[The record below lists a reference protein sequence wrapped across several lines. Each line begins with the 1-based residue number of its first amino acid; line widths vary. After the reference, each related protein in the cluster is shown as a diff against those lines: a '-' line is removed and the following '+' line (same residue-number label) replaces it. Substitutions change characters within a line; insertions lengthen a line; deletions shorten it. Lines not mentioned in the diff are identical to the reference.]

1 MGQGQSSVS
10 VPLPPPPPPAPGPPI
25 PVVNLPLQRVPVED
39 GSSGLHY
46 SGRVYTN
53 TFSQM
58 STDICK
64 GDTVKITQVE
74 DIFPNGVSS
83 VDIAMD
89 DKTHRI
95 SAAALQT
102 YVKNLVS
109 TGKVPGEMSDM
120 AKQVAADKAFYESV
134 QSEYCFYESRYKVA
148 LQIFLSVVSD
158 PRGADNTVIQKY
170 LQIVI
175 GINRRLN
182 SLLEVL
188 MAVSNDRARKV
199 QAREADIMA
208 ANKTIQ
214 DQVAVLRNQREF
226 LQSSDIRTR
235 TQEEM
240 MRFSAEKNRAMSNQI
255 MFFVALNVVALGT
268 IFTVYRG
275 MGPGGGGL

>member
-1 MGQGQSSVS
+1 M
-10 VPLPPPPPPAPGPPI
+10 
-25 PVVNLPLQRVPVED
+25 VNLPLQRVPVED

-46 SGRVYTN
+46 SGRIYTN

-64 GDTVKITQVE
+64 GGTVNITQVGE
-74 DIFPNGVSS
+74 VFPNGVSS

-95 SAAALQT
+95 NAAALQT
-102 YVKNLVS
+102 YVTNLIS

-120 AKQVAADKAFYESV
+120 TKQIAADKAFYESV

-148 LQIFLSVVSD
+148 LQNFLMVVSD
-158 PRGADNTVIQKY
+158 PRGADNTVIQKD
-170 LQIVI
+170 LQVVI
-175 GINRRLN
+175 GLNRRLN

-188 MAVSNDRARKV
+188 MVVSNDRARKV
-199 QAREADIMA
+199 QAREADIVA

-275 MGPGGGGL
+275 MGSGVGV

>member
-46 SGRVYTN
+46 SGRIYTN
-53 TFSQM
+53 TFAQM

-64 GDTVKITQVE
+64 GATVNITQVGE
-74 DIFPNGVSS
+74 VFPNGVSS

-95 SAAALQT
+95 NASALQT
-102 YVKNLVS
+102 YVTNLIS

-120 AKQVAADKAFYESV
+120 TQQIAADKAFYESV
-134 QSEYCFYESRYKVA
+134 QSEYCFYESRYKAA
-148 LQIFLSVVSD
+148 LQNFLMVVSD
-158 PRGADNTVIQKY
+158 QRGADNTVIQKD
-170 LQIVI
+170 LQVVI
-175 GINRRLN
+175 GLNRRLN

-188 MAVSNDRARKV
+188 MVVSNDRARKV
-199 QAREADIMA
+199 QGRETDIMA

-268 IFTVYRG
+268 IFTVYQG
-275 MGPGGGGL
+275 MGPGGPL

>member
-1 MGQGQSSVS
+1 MGQGQSSAA

-46 SGRVYTN
+46 SGRIYTN
-53 TFSQM
+53 TFPQM
-58 STDICK
+58 TTDICK
-64 GDTVKITQVE
+64 GTTVNMNQVG
-74 DIFPNGVSS
+74 DVFPNGVSS
-83 VDIAMD
+83 ADIAMD

-95 SAAALQT
+95 NDAALQS
-102 YVKNLVS
+102 YVANLIS

-120 AKQVAADKAFYESV
+120 TKQVTADKAFYEAV

-148 LQIFLSVVSD
+148 LQNFLMVVSD
-158 PRGADNTVIQKY
+158 PRGAGNTVIQKD

-175 GINRRLN
+175 GLNRRLN
-182 SLLEVL
+182 SLLEVI

-199 QAREADIMA
+199 QARESDILA

-214 DQVAVLRNQREF
+214 GQVAVLRTQREF
-226 LQSSDIRTR
+226 LQSSDVRTR

-240 MRFSAEKNRAMSNQI
+240 MRYSAEKNRAMSNQI

-268 IFTVYRG
+268 IFTVYQG
-275 MGPGGGGL
+275 MGPGPL

>member
-1 MGQGQSSVS
+1 MGQGQSSAA

-46 SGRVYTN
+46 SGRIYTN

-64 GDTVKITQVE
+64 GITVNITQVG
-74 DIFPNGVSS
+74 DVFPNGVSS

-95 SAAALQT
+95 NDAALQT
-102 YVKNLVS
+102 YVANLIS

-120 AKQVAADKAFYESV
+120 TKQVAADKVFYEAV

-148 LQIFLSVVSD
+148 LQNFLMVVSD
-158 PRGADNTVIQKY
+158 PRGADNTVIQKD
-170 LQIVI
+170 LQVVI
-175 GINRRLN
+175 GLNRRLN
-182 SLLEVL
+182 SLLEVI
-188 MAVSNDRARKV
+188 MTVSNDRARKV
-199 QAREADIMA
+199 QSRESDIQA

-214 DQVAVLRNQREF
+214 EQVATLRTQREF

-240 MRFSAEKNRAMSNQI
+240 MRYSAEKNRAMSNQI

-268 IFTVYRG
+268 IFTVYQG
-275 MGPGGGGL
+275 MGPGSL